1 MRTRITSW
9 LAPMLFL
16 VAAAC
21 LLTWYLA
28 GLADDGAHEAAR
40 AQRVLSTQVPEAT
53 VSSTRLHRTPTATA
67 VPVGQALATMRI
79 PRFGADWR
87 WTALEGTDE
96 WVIADGPGHYE
107 GTALPGEEGNA
118 AFAGH
123 RAGHGDPFIDFDLL
137 RPGDRVF
144 LSQGRT
150 TWTYEITTAPRIID
164 VTDVWVLDPLPGRML
179 TLTTCWPKYGSA
191 KRMFVRGDLVHTT
204 VTPTA
209 G

>member
-1 MRTRITSW
+1 M
-9 LAPMLFL
+9 PFL
-16 VAAAC
+16 RYVAA
-21 LLTWYLA
+21 TLA
-28 GLADDGAHEAAR
+28 AVLITAFLWSGRTIDDHGDAATAA
-40 AQRVLSTQVPEAT
+40 AQRELAQQVLPAPRVA
-53 VSSTRLHRTPTATA
+53 RA
-67 VPVGQALATMRI
+67 VPVASPAEHGAALAVMRI
-79 PRFGADWR
+79 PRFGRAWR
-87 WTALEGTDE
+87 WIVSEGVDDA
-96 WVIADGPGHYE
+96 VIADGPGHFP
-107 GTALPGEEGNA
+107 GTALPGARGNSAYA
-118 AFAGH
+118 AH

-150 TWTYEITTAPRIID
+150 TWTYEITTAPTIID

-204 VTPTA
+204 VAPTA

>member
-1 MRTRITSW
+1 M
-9 LAPMLFL
+9 PFL
-16 VAAAC
+16 RYAAATLAAVVTTA
-21 LLTWYLA
+21 LLWSGQTTDDHGDAAAAAAQQVLA
-28 GLADDGAHEAAR
+28 QQVLPAPRIRRAHPVASPASHGA
-40 AQRVLSTQVPEAT
+40 
-53 VSSTRLHRTPTATA
+53 
-67 VPVGQALATMRI
+67 ALAVMRI
-79 PRFGADWR
+79 PRFGGSWK
-87 WTALEGTDE
+87 WIVSEGVDDA
-96 WVIADGPGHYE
+96 VIADGPGHFP
-107 GTALPGEEGNA
+107 GTALPGARGNSAYA
-118 AFAGH
+118 AH

-150 TWTYEITTAPRIID
+150 TWTYAITTAPRIIE

-191 KRMFVRGDLVHTT
+191 KRMFVRGTLVDVT